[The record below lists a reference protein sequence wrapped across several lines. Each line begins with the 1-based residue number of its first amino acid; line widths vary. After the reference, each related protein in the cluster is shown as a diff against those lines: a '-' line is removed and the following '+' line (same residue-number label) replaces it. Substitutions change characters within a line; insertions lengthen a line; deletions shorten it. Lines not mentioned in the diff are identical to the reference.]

1 MGRCLH
7 GDMGKPP
14 AHQDSIRPSP
24 GGPFA
29 VVPSLLGGT
38 DNWRVEWSNSPVIR
52 QLHDLMLP
60 RSPGPELVKTW
71 PLGYAA
77 RILNSPV
84 GRWADG
90 HLVPGTHNP

>member
-1 MGRCLH
+1 M
-7 GDMGKPP
+7 
-14 AHQDSIRPSP
+14 QWFRPS
-24 GGPFA
+24 
-29 VVPSLLGGT
+29 LGEQ

-52 QLHDLMLP
+52 QLRDLMLP

-90 HLVPGTHNP
+90 HLVPETHNP